1 MTEEVENEVEAQTEV
16 NPIANMIDYITQSEF
31 QKANDIFNDLLG
43 QRVSD
48 SLEQEKV
55 AVAQAMYSPEEE
67 SEESD
72 EDFEEIQNMNQHGKI
87 DAAMDDMDDDLEVS
101 DEELETAMADLES
114 EEEIE
119 V

>member
-1 MTEEVENEVEAQTEV
+1 MTEEVQTEV

-31 QKANDIFNDLLG
+31 QKANDVFNDLLG

-55 AVAQAMYSPEEE
+55 AVAQAMYSPEEDG
-67 SEESD
+67 EELND
-72 EDFEEIQNMNQHGKI
+72 EDDI
-87 DAAMDDMDDDLEVS
+87 DLEVS
-101 DEELETAMADLES
+101 DEEMEDAMNDLED
-114 EEEIE
+114 EELE

>member
-1 MTEEVENEVEAQTEV
+1 MTEEAQTEV

-31 QKANDIFNDLLG
+31 QKANDVFNDLLG

-55 AVAQAMYSPEEE
+55 AVAQAMYSAE
-67 SEESD
+67 EESD
-72 EDFEEIQNMNQHGKI
+72 EYEMSAE
-87 DAAMDDMDDDLEVS
+87 DDEDMEVS
-101 DEELETAMADLES
+101 DEELEAAMDDLEV
-114 EEEIE
+114 EEEE

>member
-1 MTEEVENEVEAQTEV
+1 MTEEVQTEV

-31 QKANDIFNDLLG
+31 QKANDVFNDLLG

-55 AVAQAMYSPEEE
+55 AIAQAMYSPEEE
-67 SEESD
+67 D
-72 EDFEEIQNMNQHGKI
+72 EDLGDETTEVDEDDI
-87 DAAMDDMDDDLEVS
+87 DMEVS
-101 DEELETAMADLES
+101 DEELEAAMDDLEVED
-114 EEEIE
+114 EE

>member
-1 MTEEVENEVEAQTEV
+1 MTEEVENEVETQTEV

-31 QKANDIFNDLLG
+31 QKANDVFNDLLG

-55 AVAQAMYSPEEE
+55 AVAQATYSPEE
-67 SEESD
+67 D
-72 EDFEEIQNMNQHGKI
+72 EDLADETTEVDEDDI
-87 DAAMDDMDDDLEVS
+87 DMEVS
-101 DEELETAMADLES
+101 DEELEAAMDDLEVED
-114 EEEIE
+114 EE

>member
-1 MTEEVENEVEAQTEV
+1 MTEEVQAEV

-31 QKANDIFNDLLG
+31 QKANDVFNDLLG

-67 SEESD
+67 GD
-72 EDFEEIQNMNQHGKI
+72 EDLADETTEVDEDDI
-87 DAAMDDMDDDLEVS
+87 DMEVS
-101 DEELETAMADLES
+101 DEELETAMADLEV
-114 EEEIE
+114 EEEE

>member
-1 MTEEVENEVEAQTEV
+1 MTEEVQTEV

-31 QKANDIFNDLLG
+31 QKANDVFNDLLG

-55 AVAQAMYSPEEE
+55 AVAQAMYS
-67 SEESD
+67 SEEDD
-72 EDFEEIQNMNQHGKI
+72 EDLGDETIEV
-87 DAAMDDMDDDLEVS
+87 DEDDIDLEVS
-101 DEELETAMADLES
+101 DEELEAAMDDLEVED
-114 EEEIE
+114 EEEE